1 MNPTDWQK
9 STYSDGGD
17 GNDCVELGST
27 PATLH
32 LRESEAPRDRPRHH
46 TGPARSVSA
55 RHTHRNSRNCG
66 LRHSTPGRRLLK

>member
-1 MNPTDWQK
+1 MHPTDWQK

-17 GNDCVELGST
+17 GNDCIELAST
-27 PATLH
+27 PAVLH
-32 LRESEAPRDRPRHH
+32 LRESDAPGTVLTTAASPV
-46 TGPARSVSA
+46 RSVSA